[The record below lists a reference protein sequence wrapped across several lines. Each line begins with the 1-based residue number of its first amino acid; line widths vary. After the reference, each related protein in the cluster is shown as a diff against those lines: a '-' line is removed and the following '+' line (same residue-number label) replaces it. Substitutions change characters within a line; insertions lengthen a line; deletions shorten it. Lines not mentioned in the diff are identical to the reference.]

1 METAILSALAPVILL
16 LSLGVFAAIATRM
29 MGLSAIVGY
38 LAIGIALSATGLVPL
53 TETLRLL
60 AELGVV
66 LLLFDIGLHFS
77 IGHLRERASDIFGM
91 GSAQVVIASAGL
103 GVIGL
108 VFGLPPM
115 AAFVVGATLSLS
127 STAVVIRII
136 VERHQQGCPV
146 GITTTSIL
154 VFQDIAA
161 IFILIF
167 ATALD
172 SGRAV
177 GLEVA
182 LAIGKA
188 LGAFGVAVICTR
200 YLVLPLFE
208 LVARNRNEEMFTA
221 VALLIALA
229 TGWATG
235 SLGLSLTLGAFL
247 GGMMVSETPY
257 RAIIQS
263 EIKPFRGLLLGF
275 FFISVGMSLDV
286 ATLLRVWPEVLVVA
300 AIIIGAKVLLNATA
314 SLLFRWSVPGS
325 TQLGFLLAQGSEFA
339 FVILSLPPMRAL
351 VGEARSS
358 VLIAAVAL
366 TLAVAPSLAE
376 AGRAVA
382 GRLRRVRGA
391 RAQAELIPRELV
403 EPVLIVGM
411 GERGRTIADGLNA
424 FGIGYAAIEE
434 NPQLLREAVADGY
447 EVIFGNLADPRL
459 WEPVAMG
466 GRQISVLTTPS
477 LDLSTGLTPM
487 ARRFFPDLTRI
498 AIVDGP
504 DQAEEFASVGLSP
517 VIDNAAPRGLQAAR
531 AVLDRLGISP
541 SDVDEWAER
550 QSGRL
555 RQSTALFASA

>member
-16 LSLGVFAAIATRM
+16 LALGVLAAIATRM
-29 MGLSAIVGY
+29 MRLSSIVGY
-38 LAIGIALSATGLVPL
+38 LAIGIALSATGAVKL
-53 TETLRLL
+53 TEPLSLL

-77 IGHLRERASDIFGM
+77 ISHLRERATDIFGM
-91 GSAQVVIASAGL
+91 GSAQVVLASTGL

-108 VFGLPPM
+108 AFGLPPM

-127 STAVVIRII
+127 STAVVVRII

-154 VFQDIAA
+154 VFQDVAA

-167 ATALD
+167 VTALD

-177 GLEVA
+177 GLEVVLA
-182 LAIGKA
+182 LAKA
-188 LGAFGVAVICTR
+188 IGAFAVAVVSAR

-229 TGWATG
+229 AGWATG
-235 SLGLSLTLGAFL
+235 SVGLSLTLGAFL

-275 FFISVGMSLDV
+275 FFISVGLPLDFT
-286 ATLLRVWPEVLVVA
+286 ALARLWPEILVVA
-300 AIIIGAKVLLNATA
+300 AIIVGAKIVLNIGA

-339 FVILSLPPMRAL
+339 FVILSLPSVRAL
-351 VGEARSS
+351 VGESRSS

-366 TLAVAPSLAE
+366 TLAVAPNLAE
-376 AGRAVA
+376 AGRAMA
-382 GRLRRVRGA
+382 GRLRRIRSA
-391 RAQAELIPRELV
+391 RAQFELIPHDLV
-403 EPVLIVGM
+403 EPVLVVGM
-411 GERGRTIADGLNA
+411 GDRGRTIADALNA

-434 NPQLLREAVADGY
+434 NPRLLREAVADGY
-447 EVIFGNLADPRL
+447 NVIFGSLSDPRI
-459 WEPVAMG
+459 WDPVAMG
-466 GRQISVLTTPS
+466 GRRLSVLTKPS
-477 LDLSTGLTPM
+477 LDLTAGLSPI
-487 ARRFFPDLTRI
+487 AQRFFPDLTSI
-498 AIVDGP
+498 AVVGGADE
-504 DQAEEFASVGLSP
+504 AEAFAAIGLPP
-517 VIDNAAPRGLQAAR
+517 VIDNAEPHGLQAAM

-541 SDVDEWAER
+541 GDVEGWVER
-550 QSGRL
+550 QKRGAVEHADVL
-555 RQSTALFASA
+555 APL